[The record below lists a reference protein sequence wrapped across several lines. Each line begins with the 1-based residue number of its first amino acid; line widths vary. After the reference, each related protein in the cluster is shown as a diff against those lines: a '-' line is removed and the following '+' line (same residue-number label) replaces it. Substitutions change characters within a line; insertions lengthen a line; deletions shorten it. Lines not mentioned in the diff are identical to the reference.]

1 MPCRLDSQAVAPE
14 LATSVL
20 FSSTHIDPVHL
31 AQAAQANF
39 VHPCWERYE
48 HPGSLL
54 TPDWVACV
62 RQADLGIICWHEE
75 RKDEIAALR
84 RVGVDGICSDAPELL
99 L

>member
-1 MPCRLDSQAVAPE
+1 MAHKAPKP
-14 LATSVL
+14 LTLVL
-20 FSSTHIDPVHL
+20 FSSAHVDAVKL
-31 AQAAQANF
+31 AQSARANF
-39 VHPCWERYE
+39 VHPCRERYE
-48 HPGSLL
+48 HPSSLL
-54 TPDWVACV
+54 TREWVARV